1 MKSWRFLKLNRRRGV
16 SMVLVLCVSAFF
28 VAFATAMVYA
38 AGMVTAQSN
47 QRLKE
52 ERCYQLAKSYGK
64 VLTKELT
71 KYEKKTDDAGN
82 SVASGSIYA
91 FANKFLDS
99 SQYLEYNSDYSSST
113 TYNFV
118 LDDANLS
125 DLFKSPLKDSS
136 YGNITISLKKETNS
150 DENTDALVKGG
161 EIDNVIS
168 STDYT
173 STITSIENTTVRQ
186 YNLILDVTSYYE
198 DVSYTYSL
206 EFAREEKY
214 SVRFKYED
222 TAIVWDGTNKVW
234 REGNTAGVV
243 CTIPEGATITYEY
256 LTSSSTLSRFIENSL
271 EEGGASGD

>member
-1 MKSWRFLKLNRRRGV
+1 MKGWRFLKLNRRRGV

-28 VAFATAMVYA
+28 VSFAAAMVYA
-38 AGMVTAQSN
+38 TGMVTAQSN

-71 KYEKKTDDAGN
+71 KYEKKTDDSGN
-82 SVASGSIYA
+82 NLASGSFYS

-99 SQYLEYNSDYSSST
+99 SQYLEYNLDYSSST

>member
-1 MKSWRFLKLNRRRGV
+1 MGWQCLKLNRRSGV
-16 SMVLVLCVSAFF
+16 AMVLVLCVSAFF
-28 VAFATAMVYA
+28 VAFAAAMVYA

-82 SVASGSIYA
+82 SLASGSFYT
-91 FANKFLDS
+91 FANYFLDS

-118 LDDANLS
+118 LDNVELT
-125 DLFKSPLKDSS
+125 DLFQSPLEDTS

-150 DENTDALVKGG
+150 NEDTNSMKGG
-161 EIDNVIS
+161 EITDVKS
-168 STDYT
+168 GTDYT
-173 STITSIENTTVRQ
+173 GQIESIENTTVRS

-198 DVSYTYSL
+198 DVSYTYTQ
-206 EFAREEKY
+206 EFSREEKY
-214 SVRFKYED
+214 PVSFKYGD
-222 TAIVWDGTNKVW
+222 QVIVWDATDKVW
-234 REGNTAGVV
+234 RNDNTAGQE
-243 CTIPEGATITYEY
+243 CAIKDGDTITYEY
-256 LTSSSTLSRFIENSL
+256 KTSSPSLSKFIENSL
-271 EEGGASGD
+271 

>member
-1 MKSWRFLKLNRRRGV
+1 MKGWRFLKQNRKRGV

-28 VAFATAMVYA
+28 VAFAAAMVYT

-82 SVASGSIYA
+82 SVASGSFYA

-118 LDDANLS
+118 LDNANLS
-125 DLFKSPLKDSS
+125 DLFESPMTDSS
-136 YGNITISLKKETNS
+136 YGNISISLKKETNS
-150 DENTDALVKGG
+150 NEDTEEIIKGG
-161 EIDNVIS
+161 SIQVQGS
-168 STDYT
+168 GTDYT
-173 STITSIENTTVRQ
+173 STIESIENTTVRQ

-198 DVSYTYSL
+198 DVSYTYSQ
-206 EFAREEKY
+206 EFSREERY
-214 SVRFKYED
+214 PVSFKHNNNE
-222 TAIVWDGTNKVW
+222 IVWDSINHVW
-234 REGNTAGVV
+234 KLGNTAGGEYN
-243 CTIPEGATITYEY
+243 IPDGDSITYEY
-256 LTSSSTLSRFIENSL
+256 KTSSPSLSKFIENGL
-271 EEGGASGD
+271 